1 MKTIIMSQTIP
12 LICKDETEVAKLL
25 KTGYKLKEV
34 DKIQY
39 LIKINEII
47 R

>member
-1 MKTIIMSQTIP
+1 MPQTIP
-12 LICKDETEVAKLL
+12 LICKNEEEVTKLL

-39 LIKINEII
+39 LIKDE
-47 R
+47 